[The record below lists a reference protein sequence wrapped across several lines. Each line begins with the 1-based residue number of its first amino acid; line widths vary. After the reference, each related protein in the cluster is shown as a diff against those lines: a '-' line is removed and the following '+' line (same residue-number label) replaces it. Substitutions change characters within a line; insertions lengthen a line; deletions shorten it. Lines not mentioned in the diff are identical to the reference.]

1 MQKKLTKYVDVSE
14 PSYEVLN
21 FEDEYMD
28 HFKYKD
34 NCGYRCNWEA
44 VV

>member
-14 PSYEVLN
+14 PNKVLN

-34 NCGYRCNWEA
+34 NCGYRCN
-44 VV
+44 